1 MSSLILLPHIR
12 VENANAVAGLTW
24 GFPAITHFLGY
35 VHTLSR
41 TLSITQGLTLSGC
54 AVISHE
60 HQVHA
65 YSSGRDYQ
73 FALTRNP
80 LTREGKTAS
89 FNEEGR
95 MHMTISLLIECQGE
109 ILNGEYGKAA
119 LAAELKT
126 LCQSHK
132 LAGGN
137 IITLR
142 EPQVFNAPENE
153 KELRKILWRMMP
165 GYALCDRHEWLT
177 EHHQALQ
184 QQDPQSTLLDAWLDF
199 SAVKY
204 QATRAESDEKTVSWD
219 YQTKPNAGYLVPMM
233 CGYQRVSPLY
243 PAGEVANT
251 RDPSLPFAFAEAVY
265 GIGEWRGLH
274 RIPDIASLIWRYH
287 TTDTG
292 YYCAAGAV
300 SGDVPFNDDDD
311 LE

>member
-1 MSSLILLPHIR
+1 MSSLILLPHVR

-35 VHTLSR
+35 VHSLSR
-41 TLSITQGLTLSGC
+41 KLNVTQGLTLSGC
-54 AVISHE
+54 AVICHE

-95 MHMTISLLIECQGE
+95 MHMTVSLLIECEGE

-119 LAAELKT
+119 LANELKT

-132 LAGGN
+132 LAGGS
-137 IITLR
+137 IVTLR
-142 EPQVFNAPENE
+142 DPQVFNAPENE
-153 KELRKILWRMMP
+153 KALRKILWRMMP
-165 GYALCDRHEWLT
+165 GYALCDRREWLT

-184 QQDPQSTLLDAWLDF
+184 NLDPQCTLLDAWLDF
-199 SAVKY
+199 SAVKFHAIRTEQDDETASWVY
-204 QATRAESDEKTVSWD
+204 QP
-219 YQTKPNAGYLVPMM
+219 KPNPGYLVPLM

-265 GIGEWRGLH
+265 GVGEWRGLH
-274 RIPDIASLIWRYH
+274 RISDIASLIWRYH

-292 YYCAAGAV
+292 YYCAADAV
-300 SGDVPFNDDDD
+300 AGDVPFNDDDD